1 MNKLLRLFFVVYC
14 LMHCTSQAAEL
25 SFLRSLV
32 TKSIRVFSSKNAD
45 FQDALV
51 VPLCYVKKSIRG
63 LAYTLTNK
71 TVIEV
76 LLRKAQEGI
85 PVELIVDAS
94 VFSTVRRHTLP
105 QSMVLDETRGL
116 NKGLVKLI
124 EQDNVGIHVYSGEGN
139 GLMHCKAFIMEG
151 VSVDGKE
158 YNLVHSGS
166 ANCTHAGLNG
176 TNCEVSQLFND
187 PEIFDEY
194 VTMYQ
199 HIKES
204 SKQIVFGKKSFKQ
217 KQDLLEE
224 VTAIKKVPIKSKV
237 KNNNKEDVVKRTVTI
252 ERLGYNKFKPYY
264 PKRKK

>member
-1 MNKLLRLFFVVYC
+1 MNALLRLFFVLHC
-14 LMHCTSQAAEL
+14 LIYSTSQAAEL

-32 TKSIRVFSSKNAD
+32 TKSVRVFSSKNAD

-71 TVIEV
+71 TVIET

-151 VSVDGKE
+151 VYIDGKE

-204 SKQIVFGKKSFKQ
+204 SKQIVFGKKSLKQ
-217 KQDLLEE
+217 KSDFSEVIVPTKKELIKIKNQKIIEE
-224 VTAIKKVPIKSKV
+224 DAT
-237 KNNNKEDVVKRTVTI
+237 KRTVTI

>member
-1 MNKLLRLFFVVYC
+1 MKKLLKLFFVCAC
-14 LMHCTSQAAEL
+14 LLNFISKSAEINL
-25 SFLRSLV
+25 LRSLV

-71 TVIEV
+71 TVIDI
-76 LLRKAQEGI
+76 LLKKAQEG
-85 PVELIVDAS
+85 VSVDLIVDAS
-94 VFSTVRRHTLP
+94 VFSTVRRHAL
-105 QSMVLDETRGL
+105 QHSMILDEVRGL

-124 EQDNVGIHVYSGEGN
+124 EQDNVGVHVYSGQGN

-151 VSVDGKE
+151 VSIDGTD

-176 TNCEVSQLFND
+176 TNCEVSQVFND
-187 PEIFDEY
+187 PEIYDEY
-194 VTMYQ
+194 VAMYQ

-204 SKQIVFGKKSFKQ
+204 SKQIFFGKKLLKKESH
-217 KQDLLEE
+217 LLEKDFS
-224 VTAIKKVPIKSKV
+224 IKKIETKNKHQ
-237 KNNNKEDVVKRTVTI
+237 KNNQEDSIKRTVTI
-252 ERLGYNKFKPYY
+252 ERLGFNKIKPHHQ
-264 PKRKK
+264 RKK